1 MPTLPGQMHQFAPP
15 VSQSPQAA
23 LDFAITWLLQH
34 GSPSLQYRSLVD
46 VARFDVTREAKLAA
60 LPYLTMQ
67 GLEIL
72 MGQSATGTWSGGL
85 LSVPSGS
92 DVSGVGTIPAYRRL
106 LELGWDP
113 EAPALSATR
122 RLLFR
127 LLAED
132 EDPAHLA
139 ELAAEATDEDLIR
152 RSRTMIREAAAAAL
166 AQAGYESDPRL
177 RGAAKRLIDRLSAYL
192 KSPLSQKPWMRI
204 GNQHVLPAEVAAPSF
219 HLLTMLAHMPYFRSE
234 HHETF
239 ELLYDY
245 LAQPWPRQ
253 TAIQQVG
260 PHLVEQPHL
269 VLGDFLP
276 TRNAMDADMPS
287 ALAWLE
293 MMARLGY
300 LRRNDGWMRLIDRL
314 QDDRDRHGVWH
325 PPRSVTMPAAVPAWS
340 WPLMPLTNRASA
352 EESIGPDVTFR
363 LGLIARISGQGVELV

>member
-1 MPTLPGQMHQFAPP
+1 MP
-15 VSQSPQAA
+15 QSP
-23 LDFAITWLLQH
+23 LDFAISWMLRH

-46 VARFDVTREAKLAA
+46 VARFDAAREPKLAG
-60 LPYLTMQ
+60 LPYSTMQ
-67 GLEIL
+67 GLEIA
-72 MGQSATGTWSGGL
+72 MGQSSTGTWSGGL
-85 LSVPSGS
+85 LAVPTGS

-113 EAPALSATR
+113 ESPVLAATR

-132 EDPAHLA
+132 EDPGHLA
-139 ELAAEATDEDLIR
+139 EMAAEATDEVLIK

-177 RGAAKRLIDRLSAYL
+177 RGAAKRLIDRLGVYL
-192 KSPLSQKPWMRI
+192 KSPLSQKPWIRI
-204 GNQHVLPAEVAAPSF
+204 GNQHVLPAEVTAPSF

-234 HHETF
+234 HYETV
-239 ELLYDY
+239 ERLYHY

-253 TAIQQVG
+253 AAIQQVG
-260 PHLVEQPHL
+260 PHLIEQPHL

-276 TRNAMDADMPS
+276 TRNTMDADMPS

-300 LRRNDGWMRLIDRL
+300 LRRNDGWMRLVERL

-325 PPRSVTMPAAVPAWS
+325 PPRSVTMPATVPAWS
-340 WPLMPLTNRASA
+340 WPIMPLANRASA

-363 LGLIARISGQGVELV
+363 LGLIARISGRGVELV

>member
-1 MPTLPGQMHQFAPP
+1 MPGVQGAPHHFAPP
-15 VSQSPQAA
+15 LSQLPQAA
-23 LDFAITWLLQH
+23 LNFAITWLLQH
-34 GSPSLQYRSLVD
+34 GSPSLQYRALID
-46 VARFDVTREAKLAA
+46 VARFDVSREPKLSG

-67 GLEIL
+67 GLQL
-72 MGQSATGTWSGGL
+72 AMSQSSAGTWAGGML
-85 LSVPSGS
+85 AVPSGS
-92 DVSGVGTIPAYRRL
+92 DVAGVGTIPAYRRL

-113 EAPALSATR
+113 ESPALVATR

-139 ELAAEATDEDLIR
+139 ELAADATDDVLIR

-177 RGAAKRLIDRLSAYL
+177 RGAAKRMIDRLAAYL
-192 KSPLSQKPWMRI
+192 KSPLSQKPWIRI

-219 HLLTMLAHMPYFRSE
+219 HLLAMLSYMPYFRSE
-234 HHETF
+234 HHETIDR
-239 ELLYDY
+239 LYSY

-253 TAIQQVG
+253 TAVQQVG
-260 PHLVEQPHL
+260 PHLIEQPHL

-293 MMARLGY
+293 MMARLGF

-325 PPRSVTMPAAVPAWS
+325 APRSVVMPATVPPWS
-340 WPLMPLTNRASA
+340 WPTMPLANRADA

-363 LGLIARISGQGVELV
+363 LGLIARISGRGVELV